1 MNKYRTH
8 LLKDINETLAGQD
21 VVVSGWVENIRDHG
35 GVLFLD
41 LRDETSKYVKEKK
54 EQKMIESQLEMLKWL
69 LIH

>member
-35 GVLFLD
+35 GVLFLEMK
-41 LRDETSKYVKEKK
+41 LQLYKLC
-54 EQKMIESQLEMLKWL
+54 QMMMICLKVLLKNQL
-69 LIH
+69 